1 MSQNT
6 PVPPNSGIDSSV
18 TTCTNCHSP
27 MPSGLRFCRNCGYRL
42 GEGLAEYTE
51 TVRFQ
56 NGHNGA
62 GVRTATAPTPNY
74 QTNYGL
80 GGGPIATPG
89 WREVRGLRGRCRRM
103 SGMTWMFLA
112 LFIFFGAAGVA
123 TTIVRQ
129 ISHGISGRV
138 SAPSSPRSFVG
149 VNQFETTDG
158 GVTFSN
164 VEPPGSPADQAGLVG
179 GDIITS
185 FDGQKI
191 SDSDEMMSLLR
202 KTPIGKIV
210 DVVFVRDGET
220 RTTKLTTISEGD
232 AKRLEKEFS
241 ARPGGHGRFG
251 IDDQERVEIPGTNL
265 HGVRLGSVEA
275 NLPADMAG
283 LKKGDIVMAIDDVPI
298 RTSDELDSRIQRAV
312 PYTTVVVKII
322 RGVERLEI
330 PVKVGRRS

>member
-1 MSQNT
+1 MSQNI
-6 PVPPNSGIDSSV
+6 PGLPNSETDSGV
-18 TTCTNCHSP
+18 TTCVNCHSP
-27 MPSGLRFCRNCGYRL
+27 MPTGLRFCRNCGYRL
-42 GEGLAEYTE
+42 GEGVAEYTE

-56 NGHNGA
+56 NGHAGA
-62 GVRTATAPTPNY
+62 GVNVATAPTPTPNY

-80 GGGPIATPG
+80 GGGPIAAGFSRRLT
-89 WREVRGLRGRCRRM
+89 RLRPRRM
-103 SGMTWMFLA
+103 SGMAWMFLA
-112 LFIFFGAAGVA
+112 LFIFFGMAGGAAQLFRRGGNPGFSRGVVA
-123 TTIVRQ
+123 
-129 ISHGISGRV
+129 
-138 SAPSSPRSFVG
+138 PRSFVG
-149 VNQFETTDG
+149 VDQFETTDG

-164 VEPPGSPADQAGLVG
+164 VEPPGSPADLAGLVG
-179 GDIITS
+179 GDIITT
-185 FDGQKI
+185 FDGQRVD
-191 SDSDEMMSLLR
+191 DSDEMMSLLR

-210 DVVFVRDGET
+210 EVVFVRDGET
-220 RTTKLTTISEGD
+220 KTTKLTTISESD

-283 LKKGDIVMAIDDVPI
+283 LKKGDIVLAIDDVPI

-312 PYTTVVVKII
+312 PYTTVVVQII
-322 RGVERLEI
+322 RGDERLAI

>member
-18 TTCTNCHSP
+18 TLCTNCHSP

-62 GVRTATAPTPNY
+62 GVKTATAPTPNY

-80 GGGPIATPG
+80 GGGPIAANAPCNLK
-89 WREVRGLRGRCRRM
+89 RRRHRRM
-103 SGMTWMFLA
+103 SGMNWMFLA
-112 LFIFFGAAGVA
+112 LFIFFGTAGGV

-129 ISHGISGRV
+129 INHGINGRV

-164 VEPPGSPADQAGLVG
+164 VEPPGSPADKAGLVG

-210 DVVFVRDGET
+210 EVVFVRDGET
-220 RTTKLTTISEGD
+220 KTTKLTTISEED

-251 IDDQERVEIPGTNL
+251 IDNQERVEIPGTNL

-283 LKKGDIVMAIDDVPI
+283 LKKGDIVIAIDDVPI

-322 RGVERLEI
+322 RGADHLEI